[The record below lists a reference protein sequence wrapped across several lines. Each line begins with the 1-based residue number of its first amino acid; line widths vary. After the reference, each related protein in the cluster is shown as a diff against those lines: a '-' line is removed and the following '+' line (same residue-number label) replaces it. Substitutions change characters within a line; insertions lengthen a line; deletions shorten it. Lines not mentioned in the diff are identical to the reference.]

1 MKRFLKLTL
10 GVVFLAF
17 ALVVVLAASRS
28 AKRGH

>member
-1 MKRFLKLTL
+1 MKRVLKLTL

-17 ALVVVLAASRS
+17 ALVVIIVASRS